1 MLVDLHATTLTHNKP
16 VVDLSAFL
24 TRRGNS
30 IRIPG
35 NTRDEDTIIDYCIA
49 ALRKFNPD
57 SRPVDYETIYQIN
70 DNFTIMGVLHEGT
83 LVKAYDSGAICDQFH
98 IDNTMAIFVH
108 HKKMLSMK
116 DRHNNMMIFIPNNL
130 QYDEN
135 YYSPKIFVDFL
146 KDKSISPDF
155 IKGDKRQLDYLITL
169 IHKSCDIVRVPDKMT
184 SNEVDLINDL
194 LNVYGTY
201 IHEHNFDEYAVPEK
215 YVISKK
221 WMDKVRMEIGAN
233 PYFVFRH
240 IWRCYFR
247 LCKEG
252 YRFNALQG

>member
-98 IDNTMAIFVH
+98 IDNTMVS
-108 HKKMLSMK
+108 LSTT
-116 DRHNNMMIFIPNNL
+116 R
-130 QYDEN
+130 
-135 YYSPKIFVDFL
+135 
-146 KDKSISPDF
+146 
-155 IKGDKRQLDYLITL
+155 
-169 IHKSCDIVRVPDKMT
+169 
-184 SNEVDLINDL
+184 
-194 LNVYGTY
+194 
-201 IHEHNFDEYAVPEK
+201 
-215 YVISKK
+215 
-221 WMDKVRMEIGAN
+221 
-233 PYFVFRH
+233 
-240 IWRCYFR
+240 RCS
-247 LCKEG
+247 
-252 YRFNALQG
+252 A

>member
-1 MLVDLHATTLTHNKP
+1 MLVDLNATTLINNRSVIK
-16 VVDLSAFL
+16 LSEFIAGRG
-24 TRRGNS
+24 RR
-30 IRIPG
+30 IRISS
-35 NTRDEDTIIDYCIA
+35 NSRDVDDIIDYCTA

-83 LVKAYDSGAICDQFH
+83 LVKAYDSAAICDQFH

-108 HKKMLSMK
+108 HKKILSMK
-116 DRHNNMMIFIPNNL
+116 DRHSNMMIFVPNNL

-146 KDKSISPDF
+146 KDESISPDF
-155 IKGDKRQLDYLITL
+155 IKGDKRQLDHLITL

-184 SNEVDLINDL
+184 SNEVDLMNDL
-194 LNVYGTY
+194 LNAYGAY
-201 IHEHNFDEYAVPEK
+201 IHGHNFDDYVVPEK

-221 WMDKVRMEIGAN
+221 WMDKVRIEIGSN

-252 YRFNALQG
+252 YRFNA

>member
-1 MLVDLHATTLTHNKP
+1 MLVDLNATTLIKNRS
-16 VVDLSAFL
+16 VVKLSEFVAS
-24 TRRGNS
+24 RGSRIRVSSNS
-30 IRIPG
+30 
-35 NTRDEDTIIDYCIA
+35 RDVDDIIDYCTA

-57 SRPVDYETIYQIN
+57 SRPVDYEVVYQVN
-70 DNFTIMGVLHEGT
+70 DDFTIMGVLHEGT
-83 LVKAYDSGAICDQFH
+83 LIKAYDSGAICDQFH

-108 HKKMLSMK
+108 HKKILSMR
-116 DRHNNMMIFIPNNL
+116 DRHSNMMVFVPNNL

-135 YYSPKIFVDFL
+135 YYSPKIFTDFL
-146 KDKSISPDF
+146 KDESKSPDF

-169 IHKSCDIVRVPDKMT
+169 IHQSCDIVRVPDRMT
-184 SNEVDLINDL
+184 SNEVDHINKL
-194 LNVYGTY
+194 LNVYGAY
-201 IHEHNFDEYAVPEK
+201 INGHNFDDYVVPEK

-221 WMDKVRMEIGAN
+221 WMDKVRIEIGTN

-252 YRFNALQG
+252 YRFNA

>member
-1 MLVDLHATTLTHNKP
+1 MLVDLNATTLIKNRS
-16 VVDLSAFL
+16 VVKLSEFVAS
-24 TRRGNS
+24 RGSRIRVSSNS
-30 IRIPG
+30 
-35 NTRDEDTIIDYCIA
+35 RDVDDIIDYCTA

-57 SRPVDYETIYQIN
+57 SRPVDYEVVYQVN
-70 DNFTIMGVLHEGT
+70 DDFTIMGVLHEGT
-83 LVKAYDSGAICDQFH
+83 LIKAYDSGAICDQFH

-108 HKKMLSMK
+108 HKKILSMR
-116 DRHNNMMIFIPNNL
+116 DRHSNMMVFVPNNL

-135 YYSPKIFVDFL
+135 YYSPKIFTDFL
-146 KDKSISPDF
+146 KDESKSPDF

-169 IHKSCDIVRVPDKMT
+169 IHQSCDIVRVPDRMT
-184 SNEVDLINDL
+184 SNEVDHINKL
-194 LNVYGTY
+194 LNVYGAY
-201 IHEHNFDEYAVPEK
+201 INGHNFDDYVVPEK

-221 WMDKVRMEIGAN
+221 WMDKVRIEIGSN

-252 YRFNALQG
+252 YRFNA

>member
-1 MLVDLHATTLTHNKP
+1 MLVDLNATTLIKNRS
-16 VVDLSAFL
+16 VVKLSEFVAS
-24 TRRGNS
+24 RGSRIRVSSNS
-30 IRIPG
+30 
-35 NTRDEDTIIDYCIA
+35 RDVDDIIDYCIA

-83 LVKAYDSGAICDQFH
+83 LVKAYDSAAICDQFH

-108 HKKMLSMK
+108 HKKILSMK
-116 DRHNNMMIFIPNNL
+116 DRHSNMMIFVPNNL

-146 KDKSISPDF
+146 KDESISPDF
-155 IKGDKRQLDYLITL
+155 IKGDKRQLDHLITL

-184 SNEVDLINDL
+184 SNEVDLMNDL
-194 LNVYGTY
+194 LNAYGAY
-201 IHEHNFDEYAVPEK
+201 IHGHNFDDYVVPEK

-221 WMDKVRMEIGAN
+221 WMDKVRIEIGSN

-252 YRFNALQG
+252 YRFNA